1 MKRVNTRARFVSF
14 SVFRC
19 DSFLVFGFSLRLVRV
34 VERRRRRRRI
44 DDDGST
50 NMSSVT
56 IAIPIPIDDDEV
68 RMIAEQSLRTN
79 AVEFPCATT
88 TTTTMN
94 DAAHRHH
101 HQWEKAQQL
110 EEEDYTRGM
119 TDAMRIART
128 ASLTRAETSTRTR
141 EEIIGRL
148 RALDG
153 ATARA
158 FAGYFQ
164 PRREGAAAAAAATA
178 AAELGDARAHVSPG
192 CETAAFALVLNA
204 LREAHEEATC
214 DAGARVTLE
223 VLIAATQSV
232 GDASLGRAAGG
243 ESYTGT
249 AAAANGGGESHT
261 GSITDSRDATCDAM
275 FSWAVARGASF
286 GFDAR
291 VVGPG
296 MREARATS
304 ALSAGGDAARVP
316 WNALLGV
323 DQTIGSNASGSPL
336 CETLKQL
343 AGLGEQTLMVIWLAA
358 HLDDEKSEWA
368 PAIRALPRKPSTA
381 LMWDSEAT
389 TSVLGE
395 TQGAILDAYRQKVR
409 AQYDA
414 LFPMLCAQ
422 VPEAFPEKIF
432 GDYSRFAL
440 AYDIWTSYAMKVQD
454 PDTLELREVI
464 VPGVYLCNHALYAH
478 SVRYTKLER
487 GSKAFRLELARS
499 VAPGEALT
507 ISYGRLDNADLIT
520 YYGFSLA
527 SNPYDSWVMY
537 ELQFEEMHVE
547 ALKRASD
554 AAGHDLTTS
563 LPPRL
568 VRAST
573 LDRFLAQIR
582 ARERP
587 QEVIHSCDTDEDY
600 HPFVVTDGES
610 ECRMLSALCEHLSAQ
625 LSATRAR
632 SAALS
637 SMTAPPHVN
646 HIANATFGYRSGQIN
661 IGTLALEKFHESI
674 AHYSR
679 RKRTRDCT

>member
-1 MKRVNTRARFVSF
+1 
-14 SVFRC
+14 
-19 DSFLVFGFSLRLVRV
+19 
-34 VERRRRRRRI
+34 
-44 DDDGST
+44 
-50 NMSSVT
+50 
-56 IAIPIPIDDDEV
+56 
-68 RMIAEQSLRTN
+68 
-79 AVEFPCATT
+79 
-88 TTTTMN
+88 
-94 DAAHRHH
+94 
-101 HQWEKAQQL
+101 
-110 EEEDYTRGM
+110 
-119 TDAMRIART
+119 
-128 ASLTRAETSTRTR
+128 
-141 EEIIGRL
+141 
-148 RALDG
+148 
-153 ATARA
+153 
-158 FAGYFQ
+158 
-164 PRREGAAAAAAATA
+164 
-178 AAELGDARAHVSPG
+178 LGDARAHVSPG

-204 LREAHEEATC
+204 LREAYEEATTSGRR
-214 DAGARVTLE
+214 DGGERETLE
-223 VLIAATQSV
+223 LLIAATRGV

-243 ESYTGT
+243 DT
-249 AAAANGGGESHT
+249 AAPNGGEVYT
-261 GSITDSRDATCDAM
+261 AADSRDATCDAM
-275 FSWAVARGASF
+275 FSWAVERGASF
-286 GFDAR
+286 SFDAR

-304 ALSAGGDAARVP
+304 ARLAGESAARVP
-316 WNALLGV
+316 WQALLGV
-323 DQTIGSNASGSPL
+323 DQTIWGDASGSPL

-389 TSVLGE
+389 MSVLGE

-487 GSKAFRLELARS
+487 GTKAFQLELARS

-507 ISYGRLDNADLIT
+507 ISYGRLDNADLIA
-520 YYGFSLA
+520 YYGFSLT

-547 ALKRASD
+547 ALKRASE
-554 AAGHDLTTS
+554 AAGHDLTTT

-587 QEVIHSCDTDEDY
+587 QEVIHSCDTNEDY

-610 ECRMLSALCEHLSAQ
+610 ECRMLHALCEHLSAQ

-661 IGTLALEKFHESI
+661 IGTLALERFHASI

-679 RKRTRDCT
+679 RKRTRDCTN

>member
-1 MKRVNTRARFVSF
+1 MDADADGTRARTPTVS
-14 SVFRC
+14 
-19 DSFLVFGFSLRLVRV
+19 
-34 VERRRRRRRI
+34 
-44 DDDGST
+44 
-50 NMSSVT
+50 
-56 IAIPIPIDDDEV
+56 IAIAIPIDDDEV
-68 RMIAEQSLRTN
+68 RAIAEESLPGNR
-79 AVEFPCATT
+79 VEFPVVVSRDDEGRAASDE
-88 TTTTMN
+88 
-94 DAAHRHH
+94 DARAERMI
-101 HQWEKAQQL
+101 
-110 EEEDYTRGM
+110 RGM
-119 TDAMRIART
+119 TEAMRIGRT

-158 FAGYFQ
+158 FGGYF
-164 PRREGAAAAAAATA
+164 RRRDDDGEAVEA
-178 AAELGDARAHVSPG
+178 LGDARAHVSPG

-204 LREAHEEATC
+204 LREAYEEATTSGRR
-214 DAGARVTLE
+214 DGGERETLE
-223 VLIAATQSV
+223 LLIAATRGV

-243 ESYTGT
+243 ET
-249 AAAANGGGESHT
+249 AAPNGGEVYT
-261 GSITDSRDATCDAM
+261 AADSRDATCDAM
-275 FSWAVARGASF
+275 FSWAVERGASF
-286 GFDAR
+286 SFDAR

-304 ALSAGGDAARVP
+304 ARLAGESAARVP
-316 WNALLGV
+316 WQALLGV
-323 DQTIGSNASGSPL
+323 DQTIWGDASGSPL

-389 TSVLGE
+389 MSVLGE

-487 GSKAFRLELARS
+487 GTKAFQLELARS

-507 ISYGRLDNADLIT
+507 ISYGRLDNADLIA
-520 YYGFSLA
+520 YYGFSLT

-547 ALKRASD
+547 ALKRASE
-554 AAGHDLTTS
+554 AAGHDLTTT

-587 QEVIHSCDTDEDY
+587 QEVIHSCDTNEDY

-610 ECRMLSALCEHLSAQ
+610 ECRMLHALCEHLSAQ

-661 IGTLALEKFHESI
+661 IGTLALERFHASI

-679 RKRTRDCT
+679 RKRTRDCTN

>member
-1 MKRVNTRARFVSF
+1 MDADADGTRARTPTVS
-14 SVFRC
+14 
-19 DSFLVFGFSLRLVRV
+19 
-34 VERRRRRRRI
+34 
-44 DDDGST
+44 
-50 NMSSVT
+50 
-56 IAIPIPIDDDEV
+56 IAIAIPIDDDEV
-68 RMIAEQSLRTN
+68 RAIAEESLPGNR
-79 AVEFPCATT
+79 VEFPVVVSRDDDEGRAASDE
-88 TTTTMN
+88 
-94 DAAHRHH
+94 DARAERMI
-101 HQWEKAQQL
+101 
-110 EEEDYTRGM
+110 RGM
-119 TDAMRIART
+119 TEAMRIGRT
-128 ASLTRAETSTRTR
+128 ASLTRAETRTRTR

-158 FAGYFQ
+158 FGGYF
-164 PRREGAAAAAAATA
+164 RRRDDDGE
-178 AAELGDARAHVSPG
+178 AAEALGDARAHVSPG

-204 LREAHEEATC
+204 LREAYEEATTSGRR
-214 DAGARVTLE
+214 DGGERETLE
-223 VLIAATQSV
+223 LLIAATRGV

-243 ESYTGT
+243 ET
-249 AAAANGGGESHT
+249 AAPNGGEVYT
-261 GSITDSRDATCDAM
+261 AADSRDATCDAM
-275 FSWAVARGASF
+275 FSWAVERGASF
-286 GFDAR
+286 SFDAR

-304 ALSAGGDAARVP
+304 ARLAGESAARVP
-316 WNALLGV
+316 WQALLGV
-323 DQTIGSNASGSPL
+323 DQTIWGDASGSPL

-389 TSVLGE
+389 MSVLGE

-487 GSKAFRLELARS
+487 GTKAFQLELARS

-507 ISYGRLDNADLIT
+507 ISYGRLDNADLIA
-520 YYGFSLA
+520 YYGFSLT

-547 ALKRASD
+547 ALKRASE
-554 AAGHDLTTS
+554 AAGHDLTTT

-587 QEVIHSCDTDEDY
+587 QEVIHSCDTNEDY

-610 ECRMLSALCEHLSAQ
+610 ECRMLHALCEHLSAQ

-661 IGTLALEKFHESI
+661 IGTLALERFHASI

-679 RKRTRDCT
+679 RKRTRDCTN

>member
-1 MKRVNTRARFVSF
+1 M
-14 SVFRC
+14 
-19 DSFLVFGFSLRLVRV
+19 
-34 VERRRRRRRI
+34 
-44 DDDGST
+44 
-50 NMSSVT
+50 SVT
-56 IAIPIPIDDDEV
+56 IAIPIPIDDDDV

-79 AVEFPCATT
+79 AVEFPKTT
-88 TTTTMN
+88 TTTTTTTT
-94 DAAHRHH
+94 R
-101 HQWEKAQQL
+101 EKAHEG
-110 EEEDYTRGM
+110 EEGCAARCARGM
-119 TDAMRIART
+119 TEAMRIART
-128 ASLTRAETSTRTR
+128 ASLTRAETATRTR

-158 FAGYFQ
+158 FAAVFQ
-164 PRREGAAAAAAATA
+164 VDAREGGAREAATA
-178 AAELGDARAHVSPG
+178 TAELGDARAHVSPG

-204 LREAHEEATC
+204 LREAREEATC
-214 DAGARVTLE
+214 DAEARVTLE
-223 VLIAATQSV
+223 ILMDATRRV
-232 GDASLGRAAGG
+232 GDASLGRAAGAG
-243 ESYTGT
+243 EN
-249 AAAANGGGESHT
+249 AAPNGGESRIGT
-261 GSITDSRDATCDAM
+261 TDSRDATCDAM

-323 DQTIGSNASGSPL
+323 DQTIGSDASGSPL

-464 VPGVYLCNHALYAH
+464 VPGVFLCNHALYAH

-487 GSKAFRLELARS
+487 GTKAFRLELARS

-507 ISYGRLDNADLIT
+507 ISYGRLDNADLIM

-587 QEVIHSCDTDEDY
+587 QEVIHSCDTNEDY

-610 ECRMLSALCEHLSAQ
+610 ECRMLNALCEHLSAQ

-646 HIANATFGYRSGQIN
+646 QIANATFGYRSGQIN
-661 IGTLALEKFHESI
+661 IGTLALERFYESI

-679 RKRTRDCT
+679 RKRTRDCSN

>member
-1 MKRVNTRARFVSF
+1 MEAR
-14 SVFRC
+14 
-19 DSFLVFGFSLRLVRV
+19 G
-34 VERRRRRRRI
+34 
-44 DDDGST
+44 GHPGGT
-50 NMSSVT
+50 TTTTVT
-56 IAIPIPIDDDEV
+56 IAIPIPIDDDDV

-88 TTTTMN
+88 TTN
-94 DAAHRHH
+94 NAAQRH

-119 TDAMRIART
+119 TEAMRIART

-164 PRREGAAAAAAATA
+164 LRREGAERAAAAAATA
-178 AAELGDARAHVSPG
+178 TAELGDARAHVSPG

-204 LREAHEEATC
+204 LREAREEATC

-223 VLIAATQSV
+223 LLIVATQSV

-243 ESYTGT
+243 ESYNT
-249 AAAANGGGESHT
+249 AAPNGGGESHIGT
-261 GSITDSRDATCDAM
+261 ADSRDATCDAM

-323 DQTIGSNASGSPL
+323 DQTIGSDANGSPL
-336 CETLKQL
+336 CETLKKL

-358 HLDDEKSEWA
+358 RLDDEKSEWA

-395 TQGAILDAYRQKVR
+395 TQGAILDAYRQRVR

-487 GSKAFRLELARS
+487 GTKAFRLELARS

-537 ELQFEEMHVE
+537 ELQFEEIHVE

-587 QEVIHSCDTDEDY
+587 QEVIHSCDTNEDY

-610 ECRMLSALCEHLSAQ
+610 ECRMLNALCEHLSAQ

-646 HIANATFGYRSGQIN
+646 QIANATFGYRSGQIN
-661 IGTLALEKFHESI
+661 IGTLALERFYESI

-679 RKRTRDCT
+679 RKRTRDCSN